1 MTTSTLRLTALFLA
15 LGQALIWQPGY
26 AQAPAIGGAAPA
38 PVGNGQ
44 VPVLQAPGILI
55 NGKQSSG
62 NDDEQ
67 STEPRIMRGTDKV
80 LNIDKSEPIPK
91 GAPVTFRFEEA
102 PVAEVVRTILGD
114 MLKLDFVMHPP
125 LQGTVTLTT
134 RNAIEPDT
142 AVFLL
147 EAALQANGLAMVRDA
162 RGVYQVGKPEA
173 LRSLVGAV
181 RVAGAPGSMAP
192 GYGVIV
198 IPLQYIGANEMAN
211 ILKPI
216 APPEAVV
223 KVDAVRNVIIMQG
236 NRTQSEGWMEMVKT
250 FDVDLLKGMSVG
262 IYPLK
267 HASIEEVS
275 AALQMVNSGGQAGGA
290 GQQAMGASAGISGN
304 SASVAAAGR
313 RPGQAVTPAT
323 GAGANTPLSGNAA
336 AAAALLSS
344 LGESNPLYGALRV
357 LPIPRLNALMVI
369 TPRAAYLDEAEKW
382 IRRLDV
388 PGYGGSEPE
397 LYVYRVQ
404 NGNAKYLAQVLNG
417 IFGGQQAGAAGNMT
431 SGVAPGLNNT
441 NRNTGFNSGWGN
453 NSSFGNSS
461 FGSGSG
467 FGSSNRFGMGQGN
480 QQGNTPTIT
489 ATAIGD
495 IRVVA
500 DEFNNT
506 ILVWSTGSQFRK
518 IEASLKRLDVAPI
531 QVLIEASIIEVA
543 LSDKLEYGV
552 EWLFKNSHLGGAS
565 RDYTGIGN
573 FGGLAG
579 KDAGANSGALG
590 STAAPTFTYS
600 IFNGSNIAAR
610 LSAIAGKGQVKML
623 SSPSVMV
630 MDNHPAAITVG
641 DQIPVKTADYSGNVN
656 GYLTTNYQL
665 KDTGVILNVTPSVNS
680 GNMVSLQIDQS
691 VIDAGNVDK
700 VTQQTTFSNRQIT
713 TKLAVRS
720 GESIVMGGLIK
731 DKTTDSDSGVPLLKD
746 IPILGKAFSSTT
758 KNKERT
764 ELLLVMTP
772 RVVRTDVDARE
783 VSEELRDR
791 LRGLNDDDLL
801 GSLKK
806 VEPRRP
812 ASTIQPLVTQ

>member
-1 MTTSTLRLTALFLA
+1 MKSPAFFKTALVVA
-15 LGQALIWQPGY
+15 LSQMTGLQSLQAQTVAP
-26 AQAPAIGGAAPA
+26 ANAAPSSSATPVVQAP
-38 PVGNGQ
+38 N
-44 VPVLQAPGILI
+44 ILI
-55 NGKQSSG
+55 SPRQAGG
-62 NDDEQ
+62 EEEQ
-67 STEPRIMRGTDKV
+67 SVEPRIMRGTDKV
-80 LNIDKSEPIPK
+80 LNVEKSDPIPK
-91 GAPVTFRFEEA
+91 GAPVSFRFEEA

-134 RNAIEPDT
+134 RKPVDPDT

-162 RGVYQVGKPEA
+162 RGVYQVGKPEV
-173 LRSLVGAV
+173 LRTLVGAV

-198 IPLQYIGANEMAN
+198 IPLQFIGATEMAN

-216 APPEAVV
+216 SAPEAVV
-223 KVDAVRNVIIMQG
+223 KVDTVRNVLIMQG

-275 AALQMVNSGGQAGGA
+275 AALQMVNGGGQAAAVGQQSPGGA
-290 GQQAMGASAGISGN
+290 AVGISGG
-304 SASVAAAGR
+304 SVNAATAAR
-313 RPGQAVTPAT
+313 RPGQTGTAAT
-323 GAGANTPLSGNAA
+323 ASGGNSQLSGNAS

-357 LPIPRLNALMVI
+357 LPIPRLNAVMVI
-369 TPRAAYLDEAEKW
+369 TPRASYLDEAEKW

-431 SGVAPGLNNT
+431 SGVAPGLSGT
-441 NRNTGFNSGWGN
+441 MNRSTSGFSNSAF
-453 NSSFGNSS
+453 S
-461 FGSGSG
+461 SGSG
-467 FGSSNRFGMGQGN
+467 INNSNRFGVTQNN
-480 QQGNTPTIT
+480 QQANAPAIT

-518 IEASLKRLDVAPI
+518 IESSLKRLDVAPI
-531 QVLIEASIIEVA
+531 QVLIEASIIEVT
-543 LSDKLEYGV
+543 LNDNLQYGV
-552 EWLFKNSHLGGAS
+552 EWLFKNS
-565 RDYTGIGN
+565 GIGGSGRN
-573 FGGLAG
+573 YSGLG
-579 KDAGANSGALG
+579 TLG
-590 STAAPTFTYS
+590 SSTGAIGEGSLLSDAVS
-600 IFNGSNIAAR
+600 NGAFSYTIANGAGSLAAR
-610 LSAIAGKGQVKML
+610 LQAVAGNTQVKML

-630 MDNHPAAITVG
+630 MDNHPAAISVG
-641 DQIPVKTADYSGNVN
+641 EQIPVKASDYISTTGSS
-656 GYLTTNYQL
+656 YLTQNYQL

-680 GNMVSLQIDQS
+680 GNMVSLQIDQA
-691 VIDAGNVDK
+691 VVDTNGLDAATG
-700 VTQQTTFSNRQIT
+700 QTKFSNRQLT
-713 TKLAVRS
+713 SKLAVRS

-731 DKTTDSDSGVPLLKD
+731 DKTEDSDTGIPLLKD
-746 IPILGKAFSSTT
+746 IPILGKAFSNTT
-758 KNKERT
+758 KKKGRT

-772 RVVRTDVDARE
+772 RVVRTDVDVRE

-791 LRGLNDDDLL
+791 LRGLNSDDLL
-801 GSLKK
+801 GRAKIAP
-806 VEPRRP
+806 VDGRQNIPV
-812 ASTIQPLVTQ
+812 QPLSAP

>member
-1 MTTSTLRLTALFLA
+1 MKHPMFVKSVIVIAVS
-15 LGQALIWQPGY
+15 QALLQSVAAQP
-26 AQAPAIGGAAPA
+26 ASSASDAP
-38 PVGNGQ
+38 
-44 VPVLQAPGILI
+44 PVLQAPGILI
-55 NGKQSSG
+55 GPKSSRASEE
-62 NDDEQ
+62 EQ
-67 STEPRIMRGTDKV
+67 GGETRILRGTDKV
-80 LNIDKSEPIPK
+80 LEVAPSAPIPK
-91 GAPVTFRFEEA
+91 GAPVSFNFEEA
-102 PVAEVVRTILGD
+102 PVTEVVRTILGD
-114 MLKLDFVMHPP
+114 MLKLDYVMHPP

-134 RNAIEPDT
+134 RKPIDPDT

-162 RGVYQVGKPEA
+162 RGIYQVGRPDV

-192 GYGVIV
+192 GYGVII
-198 IPLQYIGANEMAN
+198 IPLQYIGAGEMAN

-216 APPEAVV
+216 APPDAVV
-223 KVDAVRNVIIMQG
+223 KVDAVRNVLIMQG

-275 AALQMVNSGGQAGGA
+275 AALQMVNGGGQAAAAQGQAGGTGVA
-290 GQQAMGASAGISGN
+290 GGASA
-304 SASVAAAGR
+304 AANR
-313 RPGQAVTPAT
+313 RPGQT
-323 GAGANTPLSGNAA
+323 GAASASAAGGSGTQLSGNAA

-344 LGESNPLYGALRV
+344 LGDSNPLFGALRV
-357 LPIPRLNALMVI
+357 LPIPRLNAVMVI
-369 TPRAAYLDEAEKW
+369 TPRASYLDEAEKW

-417 IFGGQQAGAAGNMT
+417 IFGGQQQGATGNMT

-441 NRNTGFNSGWGN
+441 NRNTGFGN
-453 NSSFGNSS
+453 NSWGGNSFGGSS
-461 FGSGSG
+461 GFSSG
-467 FGSSNRFGMGQGN
+467 FGNNSRFGANQAN
-480 QQGNTPTIT
+480 QQGNAPTIT

-506 ILVWSTGSQFRK
+506 LLVWSTGSQFRK
-518 IEASLKRLDVAPI
+518 IETSLKRLDVAPI

-543 LSDKLEYGV
+543 LTDKLEYGV
-552 EWLFKNSHLGGAS
+552 EWLFRNMRMGGGG
-565 RDYTGIGN
+565 RNYTGIGN
-573 FGGLAG
+573 LGGLSAEG
-579 KDAGANSGALG
+579 AGANNGAVSGQ
-590 STAAPTFTYS
+590 FTYS
-600 IFNGSNIAAR
+600 IFNGNNIAAR
-610 LSAIAGKGQVKML
+610 LSAIAGLSQVRML

-641 DQIPVKTADYSGNVN
+641 DQIPVRTADYTVGTSN
-656 GYLTTNYQL
+656 YLTTNYQL

-691 VIDAGNVDK
+691 VIDAGTVDK

-720 GESIVMGGLIK
+720 GEAIVMGGLIK
-731 DKTTDSDSGVPLLKD
+731 DKTTDTDSGVPLLKD
-746 IPILGKAFSSTT
+746 IPIIGKAFSSTA

-772 RVVRTDVDARE
+772 RVVRTDVDVRE

-791 LRGLNDDDLL
+791 LRGITQDDTLIP
-801 GSLKK
+801 SPK
-806 VEPRRP
+806 PTR
-812 ASTIQPLVTQ
+812 TQPTSVVQPVMAP

>member
-1 MTTSTLRLTALFLA
+1 MKSPVFFKTALVVA
-15 LGQALIWQPGY
+15 LGQMGMLLPLHAQTAVQANGSAPVI
-26 AQAPAIGGAAPA
+26 QAP
-38 PVGNGQ
+38 N
-44 VPVLQAPGILI
+44 ILI
-55 NGKQSSG
+55 TPKMGG
-62 NDDEQ
+62 DEEEE
-67 STEPRIMRGTDKV
+67 STEPRVLRGTDKL
-80 LNIDKSEPIPK
+80 LNIDKSAPVAA
-91 GAPVTFRFEEA
+91 GAPVSFRFEEA
-102 PVAEVVRTILGD
+102 PVAEVVRTVLGD
-114 MLKLDFVMHPP
+114 ILKIDYVMHPP

-134 RNAIEPDT
+134 PKPIDPDK

-162 RGVYQVGKPEA
+162 RGTYQVGKPEA
-173 LRSLVGAV
+173 LRSLVGNV
-181 RVAGAPGSMAP
+181 RMAGAPGSMAP

-198 IPLQYIGANEMAN
+198 VPLQYIGATEMSN

-216 APPEAVV
+216 IPAEALI
-223 KVDAVRNVIIMQG
+223 KVDTVRNVLIMQG
-236 NRTQSEGWMEMVKT
+236 TRTQSEGWMEMVKT

-275 AALQMVNSGGQAGGA
+275 AALQMVNGGGGQAAQGQGA
-290 GQQAMGASAGISGN
+290 AGSAGIAGGPA
-304 SASVAAAGR
+304 SAAAAGR
-313 RPGQAVTPAT
+313 PGQAT
-323 GAGANTPLSGNAA
+323 GAAASGGGNNQLSGNAA
-336 AAAALLSS
+336 AAAALLTS
-344 LGESNPLYGALRV
+344 LGDSNPLFGALRV

-369 TPRAAYLDEAEKW
+369 TPRASYLDEAERW

-417 IFGGQQAGAAGNMT
+417 IFGGQQGAGGNMT
-431 SGVAPGLNNT
+431 SGVAPGLNGVNNNNN
-441 NRNTGFNSGWGN
+441 NRIGSGFN
-453 NSSFGNSS
+453 S

-467 FGSSNRFGMGQGN
+467 FSSGFGNNNANRLGTSGNN
-480 QQGNTPTIT
+480 QQQGGTPTIT

-518 IEASLKRLDVAPI
+518 IESSLKRLDVAPI
-531 QVLIEASIIEVA
+531 QVLIEASIIEVS
-543 LSDKLEYGV
+543 LNENLQYGV
-552 EWLFKNSHLGGAS
+552 EWLFRNS
-565 RDYTGIGN
+565 GIGGRN
-573 FGGLAG
+573 FSGTGSLGTLNNTTPGTIAAAAG
-579 KDAGANSGALG
+579 N
-590 STAAPTFTYS
+590 FTYS
-600 IFNGSNIAAR
+600 LFNSGGDIAAR
-610 LSAIAGKGQVKML
+610 LSAVAGQGQVKML

-630 MDNHPAAITVG
+630 MDNHPATISVG
-641 DQIPVKTADYSGNVN
+641 EQIPVKVSSYITTNS
-656 GYLTTNYQL
+656 YLSDNYQL

-691 VIDAGNVDK
+691 VIDSAGLDAAS
-700 VTQQTTFSNRQIT
+700 QQTKFSNRQLT
-713 TKLAVRS
+713 SKLAVRS

-731 DKTTDSDSGVPLLKD
+731 DQNEDTNSGIPLLKD
-746 IPILGKAFSSTT
+746 IPIIGKAFSSTT
-758 KNKERT
+758 RSSKRT

-772 RVVRTDVDARE
+772 RVVRTDVDVRE

-801 GSLKK
+801 IRSNAST
-806 VEPRRP
+806 RP
-812 ASTIQPLVTQ
+812 ASQVAPVQPVQAQ

>member
-1 MTTSTLRLTALFLA
+1 MKSPIFFKTALVVA
-15 LGQALIWQPGY
+15 LGQMGMLLPLHAQTAAPQPSSPSA
-26 AQAPAIGGAAPA
+26 AQAST
-38 PVGNGQ
+38 Q
-44 VPVLQAPGILI
+44 LPVLQAPNIMISPKKG
-55 NGKQSSG
+55 G
-62 NDDEQ
+62 DEEEE
-67 STEPRIMRGTDKV
+67 STEPRVLRGTDKL
-80 LNIDKSEPIPK
+80 LNIDKSTPIAG
-91 GAPVTFRFEEA
+91 GAPVSFRFEEA
-102 PVAEVVRTILGD
+102 PVAEVVRTVLGD
-114 MLKLDFVMHPP
+114 ILKIDYVMHPP

-134 RNAIEPDT
+134 PKPIDPDK

-162 RGVYQVGKPEA
+162 RGTYQVGKPEV
-173 LRSLVGAV
+173 LRSLVGNV
-181 RVAGAPGSMAP
+181 RMAGAPGSMAP

-198 IPLQYIGANEMAN
+198 VPLQYIGATEMSN

-216 APPEAVV
+216 IPAEALI
-223 KVDAVRNVIIMQG
+223 KVDTVRNVLIMQG
-236 NRTQSEGWMEMVKT
+236 TRTQSEGWMEMVKT

-275 AALQMVNSGGQAGGA
+275 AALQMVNGGGGQAGQGQGA
-290 GQQAMGASAGISGN
+290 GGTAGIAGGSASA
-304 SASVAAAGR
+304 AAAR
-313 RPGQAVTPAT
+313 RPGQAT
-323 GAGANTPLSGNAA
+323 GAAASGGNNQLSGNAA
-336 AAAALLSS
+336 AAAALLTS
-344 LGESNPLYGALRV
+344 LGDSNPLFGALRV

-369 TPRAAYLDEAEKW
+369 TPRASYLDEAERW

-417 IFGGQQAGAAGNMT
+417 IFGGQQGAGGNMT
-431 SGVAPGLNNT
+431 SGVAPGLNGVNNNNN
-441 NRNTGFNSGWGN
+441 NRIGSGFN
-453 NSSFGNSS
+453 S

-467 FGSSNRFGMGQGN
+467 FSSGFGNNNANRLGTSGNN
-480 QQGNTPTIT
+480 QQQGGTPTIT

-518 IEASLKRLDVAPI
+518 IESSLKRLDVAPI
-531 QVLIEASIIEVA
+531 QVLIEASIIEVS
-543 LSDKLEYGV
+543 LNENLQYGV
-552 EWLFKNSHLGGAS
+552 EWLFRNS
-565 RDYTGIGN
+565 GIGGRN
-573 FGGLAG
+573 FSGTGSLGTLNNTTPGTIAAAAG
-579 KDAGANSGALG
+579 N
-590 STAAPTFTYS
+590 FTYS
-600 IFNGSNIAAR
+600 LFNSGGDIAAR
-610 LSAIAGKGQVKML
+610 LSAVAGQGQVKML

-630 MDNHPAAITVG
+630 MDNHPATISVG
-641 DQIPVKTADYSGNVN
+641 EQIPVKVSSYITTNS
-656 GYLTTNYQL
+656 YLSDNYQL

-691 VIDAGNVDK
+691 VIDSAGLDAAS
-700 VTQQTTFSNRQIT
+700 QQTKFSNRQLT
-713 TKLAVRS
+713 SKLAVRS

-731 DKTTDSDSGVPLLKD
+731 DQNEDTNSGIPLLKD
-746 IPILGKAFSSTT
+746 IPIIGKAFSSTT
-758 KNKERT
+758 RSSKRT

-772 RVVRTDVDARE
+772 RVVRTDVDVRE

-801 GSLKK
+801 IRSNAST
-806 VEPRRP
+806 RP
-812 ASTIQPLVTQ
+812 ASQVAPVQPVQAQ

>member
-1 MTTSTLRLTALFLA
+1 MKSPVFFKTALVVALSQTLA
-15 LGQALIWQPGY
+15 VQSLQAQTT
-26 AQAPAIGGAAPA
+26 GASV
-38 PVGNGQ
+38 PVNNNS

-55 NGKQSSG
+55 SPKQADG
-62 NDDEQ
+62 DGEQ
-67 STEPRIMRGTDKV
+67 SAEPRIMRGTDKV
-80 LNIDKSEPIPK
+80 LNVEKSDPIPK
-91 GAPVTFRFEEA
+91 GAPVSFRFEEA

-134 RNAIEPDT
+134 RQPIEPDT

-162 RGVYQVGKPEA
+162 RGVYQVGKPEI

-181 RVAGAPGSMAP
+181 RVAGAPGGMAP

-198 IPLQYIGANEMAN
+198 IPLQYIGASEMAN

-216 APPEAVV
+216 SSSEAIV
-223 KVDAVRNVIIMQG
+223 KVDTVRNVLIMQG
-236 NRTQSEGWMEMVKT
+236 TRTQSEGWMEMVKT

-267 HASIEEVS
+267 HASIEEVTG
-275 AALQMVNSGGQAGGA
+275 ALQIVNGGGAQGQQGSGSIAGGA
-290 GQQAMGASAGISGN
+290 SGGSISAN
-304 SASVAAAGR
+304 APR
-313 RPGQAVTPAT
+313 RPGQAGAA
-323 GAGANTPLSGNAA
+323 AGAAGGNAQLSGNAA

-357 LPIPRLNALMVI
+357 LPIPRLNAVMVI
-369 TPRAAYLDEAEKW
+369 TPRASYLDEAEKW

-417 IFGGQQAGAAGNMT
+417 IFGGQQSAGATGNMT
-431 SGVAPGLNNT
+431 SGVAPGLGNT
-441 NRNTGFNSGWGN
+441 PNRSTNA
-453 NSSFGNSS
+453 
-461 FGSGSG
+461 
-467 FGSSNRFGMGQGN
+467 FGSSGLGFNGGNRFGLGQNN
-480 QQGNTPTIT
+480 QQQVNSPSIT

-518 IEASLKRLDVAPI
+518 IESSLKRLDVAPI
-531 QVLIEASIIEVA
+531 QVLIEASIIEVTLGDS
-543 LSDKLEYGV
+543 LSYGV
-552 EWLFKNSHLGGAS
+552 EWLFKNSGIGGRDYSGRGGLGNVDGTIGGGA
-565 RDYTGIGN
+565 
-573 FGGLAG
+573 LA
-579 KDAGANSGALG
+579 ASATNA
-590 STAAPTFTYS
+590 FTYS
-600 IFNGSNIAAR
+600 LFNGAGALAAR
-610 LSAIAGKGQVKML
+610 LQAVAGNNKVKML

-630 MDNHPAAITVG
+630 MDNHPATISVG
-641 DQIPVKTADYSGNVN
+641 DQIPVKNADYYNSGSTSGV
-656 GYLTTNYQL
+656 LTSNFQL

-691 VIDAGNVDK
+691 VIDAAGEDK
-700 VTQQTTFSNRQIT
+700 ISGQTKFSNRQIT

-731 DKTTDSDSGVPLLKD
+731 DKTSDTDSGIPLLKD
-746 IPILGKAFSSTT
+746 IPILGKAFSQTSRA
-758 KNKERT
+758 KDRT

-772 RVVRTDVDARE
+772 RVVRTDVDVRE
-783 VSEELRDR
+783 VSDELRDR

-801 GSLKK
+801 GRQVKSEGAQPK
-806 VEPRRP
+806 
-812 ASTIQPLVTQ
+812 SQIQPLVAQ